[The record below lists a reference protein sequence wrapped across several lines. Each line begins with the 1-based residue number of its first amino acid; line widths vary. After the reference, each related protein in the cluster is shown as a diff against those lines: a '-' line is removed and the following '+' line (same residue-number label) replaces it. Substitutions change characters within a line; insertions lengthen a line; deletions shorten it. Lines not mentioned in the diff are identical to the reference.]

1 MNTPESFNARSAD
14 LLPGFMGVV
23 VTRLAD
29 GEVDAEI
36 ELGAKHM
43 APNGFLHAAAVISLA
58 DSACGHGCLANL
70 PEGAESFTTVELKSN
85 HLGTA
90 RDGTIT
96 CTARAVHK
104 GEDNASVGRSGGSSA
119 DWENHCA
126 VSLHTDDSVRAS
138 LNECPAAFCV
148 DTCLLSIIHSRELTR
163 DSLFLVLP
171 IPVGPAVCREF
182 DIC

>member
-104 GEDNASVGRSGGSSA
+104 GRTTQVWDAQVVNQQTGKTIALFRCTQMILYA
-119 DWENHCA
+119 
-126 VSLHTDDSVRAS
+126 RA
-138 LNECPAAFCV
+138 
-148 DTCLLSIIHSRELTR
+148 
-163 DSLFLVLP
+163 
-171 IPVGPAVCREF
+171 
-182 DIC
+182 